1 MWATSCSR
9 GGPHVVHEPG
19 VGRERT
25 TCVTYVRSMTLAAV
39 AAAIVTI
46 GGCAPKPIGLRPVDT
61 GAGTLAAARKYLEG
75 RWGLL
80 SFEVHP
86 PGRDVIQLKG
96 EGTLLFDGFGNLE
109 MEIRTDE
116 TTGQALSE
124 AGIPLQKGRLSVKG
138 RTAVDMAH
146 QTLTFV
152 PQGQPLIVPPSGPL
166 AAIHPRHWTVEG
178 DVLTLGTKDDL
189 GNPTTVGRWRR
200 QAP

>member
-1 MWATSCSR
+1 MR
-9 GGPHVVHEPG
+9 
-19 VGRERT
+19 
-25 TCVTYVRSMTLAAV
+25 YLLRSMTLATV
-39 AAAIVTI
+39 AAAFVTI
-46 GGCAPKPIGLRPVDT
+46 GGCASKPIGRGPVDT

-75 RWGLL
+75 RWELL
-80 SFEVHP
+80 SFEVP
-86 PGRDVIQLKG
+86 CPGRDAIQLNG
-96 EGTLLFDGFGNLE
+96 DGTLLFHGIGTLA
-109 MEIRTDE
+109 MESRTAE

-124 AGIPLQKGRLSVKG
+124 AGIPNEKGRLSVKG

-178 DVLTLGTKDDL
+178 DVLTVVTKDNL
-189 GNPTTVGRWRR
+189 GNSTSVNRWRK

>member
-1 MWATSCSR
+1 
-9 GGPHVVHEPG
+9 
-19 VGRERT
+19 
-25 TCVTYVRSMTLAAV
+25 MTLAAV
-39 AAAIVTI
+39 AAAFVTI
-46 GGCAPKPIGLRPVDT
+46 GGCAHKNIGLGPVDT

-75 RWGLL
+75 RWELL
-80 SFEVHP
+80 SFEVHF
-86 PGRDVIQLKG
+86 PGRDAIQVNG
-96 EGTLLFDGFGNLE
+96 EGTLLFDGFGNLA

-124 AGIPLQKGRLSVKG
+124 AGIPIEKGRLSVKG

-178 DVLTLGTKDDL
+178 DVLTVVTKDNL
-189 GNPTTVGRWRR
+189 GNSTSVNRWRK
-200 QAP
+200 QAS

>member
-1 MWATSCSR
+1 MWATSCEGR
-9 GGPHVVHEPG
+9 TPVVHEPG
-19 VGRERT
+19 VGRDDMRHLL
-25 TCVTYVRSMTLAAV
+25 RSMTLAAV
-39 AAAIVTI
+39 AAAFVTI

-61 GAGTLAAARKYLEG
+61 GAARCRRAEALEG

-86 PGRDVIQLKG
+86 PGRDVIKVPARARCCS
-96 EGTLLFDGFGNLE
+96 FGNLE

-116 TTGQALSE
+116 TTRQALSE
-124 AGIPLQKGRLSVKG
+124 AGIPLEKGRLSVKG

-146 QTLTFV
+146 QHLD
-152 PQGQPLIVPPSGPL
+152 LRAAGP
-166 AAIHPRHWTVEG
+166 AADRAALRTPCRHPPRHWTVEG

>member
-1 MWATSCSR
+1 MR
-9 GGPHVVHEPG
+9 
-19 VGRERT
+19 
-25 TCVTYVRSMTLAAV
+25 YLLRSMTLAAV
-39 AAAIVTI
+39 AAAFVTI
-46 GGCAPKPIGLRPVDT
+46 GGCAHKHIGLGPVDT

-75 RWGLL
+75 RWELL
-80 SFEVHP
+80 SFEVHF
-86 PGRDVIQLKG
+86 PGRDAIQVNG
-96 EGTLLFDGFGNLE
+96 EGTLLFDGFGNLA

-124 AGIPLQKGRLSVKG
+124 AGIPIEKGRLSVKG

-166 AAIHPRHWTVEG
+166 AAINPRHWTVEG
-178 DVLTLGTKDDL
+178 DVLTVVTKDNL
-189 GNPTTVGRWRR
+189 GNSTSVNRWRK

>member
-1 MWATSCSR
+1 
-9 GGPHVVHEPG
+9 
-19 VGRERT
+19 
-25 TCVTYVRSMTLAAV
+25 MTLAAV
-39 AAAIVTI
+39 ATAFVTT
-46 GGCAPKPIGLRPVDT
+46 GGCGAKPIKLGPVDT
-61 GAGTLAAARKYLEG
+61 TAGTLAAARKYLDG

-86 PGRDVIQLKG
+86 PGHDVIQMKG

-116 TTGQALSE
+116 ANGQALSE
-124 AGIPLQKGRLSVKG
+124 AGIPFENGRLSVKG

-166 AAIHPRHWTVEG
+166 AASHPRYWTVEG
-178 DVLTLGTKDDL
+178 DVLTIGTKDDS
-189 GNPTTVGRWRR
+189 GNPTTVGRWRK

>member
-1 MWATSCSR
+1 MGPALVR
-9 GGPHVVHEPG
+9 GA
-19 VGRERT
+19 
-25 TCVTYVRSMTLAAV
+25 S
-39 AAAIVTI
+39 
-46 GGCAPKPIGLRPVDT
+46 
-61 GAGTLAAARKYLEG
+61 
-75 RWGLL
+75 
-80 SFEVHP
+80 
-86 PGRDVIQLKG
+86 PGRDVIQVKG

-124 AGIPLQKGRLSVKG
+124 AGIPLEKGRLSVKG

>member
-1 MWATSCSR
+1 MR
-9 GGPHVVHEPG
+9 HLL
-19 VGRERT
+19 
-25 TCVTYVRSMTLAAV
+25 RSLTLAAV
-39 AAAIVTI
+39 AAAFVTI
-46 GGCAPKPIGLRPVDT
+46 GGCAPKPIGRRPVDT
-61 GAGTLAAARKYLEG
+61 GAGTLAAARAYLEG

-86 PGRDVIQLKG
+86 PGGDVIQVKG

-124 AGIPLQKGRLSVKG
+124 AGIPLEKGRLSVKG

-146 QTLTFV
+146 QTVTFV
-152 PQGQPLIVPPSGPL
+152 PRGQPLIVPPSGPL
-166 AAIHPRHWTVEG
+166 AAIHPRYWTVEG
-178 DVLTLGTKDDL
+178 DVLTLGTKDNL

>member
-1 MWATSCSR
+1 MR
-9 GGPHVVHEPG
+9 HLL
-19 VGRERT
+19 
-25 TCVTYVRSMTLAAV
+25 RSMTLAAV
-39 AAAIVTI
+39 AAAFVTI
-46 GGCAPKPIGLRPVDT
+46 GGCAPKPIGLARVDT
-61 GAGTLAAARKYLEG
+61 GAGTLAAARKYLQG

-86 PGRDVIQLKG
+86 PGRDVIQVKG

-124 AGIPLQKGRLSVKG
+124 AGIPLEKGRLSVKG

-152 PQGQPLIVPPSGPL
+152 PEGQPLIVPPSGPL
-166 AAIHPRHWTVEG
+166 AADHPRHWTVEG
-178 DVLTLGTKDDL
+178 EVLTVSTKDDS
-189 GNPTTVGRWRR
+189 GNPTTVGLWRK
-200 QAP
+200 QAH

>member
-1 MWATSCSR
+1 MR
-9 GGPHVVHEPG
+9 HLL
-19 VGRERT
+19 
-25 TCVTYVRSMTLAAV
+25 RSMTLAAV
-39 AAAIVTI
+39 AAAFVTT
-46 GGCAPKPIGLRPVDT
+46 GGCAPKPIGLGPVDT
-61 GAGTLAAARKYLEG
+61 GAGTLAAARNYLEG

-86 PGRDVIQLKG
+86 PGRDVIQVKG

-124 AGIPLQKGRLSVKG
+124 AGIPLEKGRLSVKG

-166 AAIHPRHWTVEG
+166 AAIRPRYWTVEG
-178 DVLTLGTKDDL
+178 DVLTIGTKDDL